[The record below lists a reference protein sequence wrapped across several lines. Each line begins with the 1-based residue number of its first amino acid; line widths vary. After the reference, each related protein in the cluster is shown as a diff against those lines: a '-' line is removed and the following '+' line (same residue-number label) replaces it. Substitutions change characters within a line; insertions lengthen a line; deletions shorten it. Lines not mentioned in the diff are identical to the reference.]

1 MTRALLTLVVG
12 IVLAV
17 LLAAWI
23 AGARGDLSA
32 VLGPILITT
41 AISSVVFGAV
51 VARSRFRRRLE
62 DLEDGVRD
70 VAACVDTEFFRHG
83 QPSTLH
89 TVATA

>member
-23 AGARGDLSA
+23 AGARDLSA

-41 AISSVVFGAV
+41 AVSSVVFGAV
-51 VARSRFRRRLE
+51 VARSRFRRRLDE
-62 DLEDGVRD
+62 LEDGMTTPQEPDR
-70 VAACVDTEFFRHG
+70 G
-83 QPSTLH
+83 
-89 TVATA
+89 